1 MNRKASS
8 FRGSFCSH
16 ININEIFVNEKWP
29 YFFYL
34 PCKGELFTRQ
44 KNHRK
49 VKSSGRKPTLVVAVA
64 WSIFQE
70 SIVSDPGLLW
80 VCFTSPFDWSRKL
93 VPPSQ
98 PIKCKS
104 KTNPNFATG
113 VFPRIKQVA
122 EFSLVNDDA
131 ALFLLVVVIT
141 LVLVLWLS
149 IENGSKWSCFDQ

>member
-1 MNRKASS
+1 MNRKAAS

-16 ININEIFVNEKWP
+16 ININEIFVNEKWL
-29 YFFYL
+29 FFS
-34 PCKGELFTRQ
+34 CKGELFTRQ

-141 LVLVLWLS
+141 LGLVL
-149 IENGSKWSCFDQ
+149 

>member
-1 MNRKASS
+1 MAIFFLSS
-8 FRGSFCSH
+8 LQRRT
-16 ININEIFVNEKWP
+16 
-29 YFFYL
+29 FY
-34 PCKGELFTRQ
+34 KT
-44 KNHRK
+44 KNHCK

-70 SIVSDPGLLW
+70 SIVSDPGLLR

-104 KTNPNFATG
+104 KTNPNFVTG

-131 ALFLLVVVIT
+131 TLFLLVVVIT
-141 LVLVLWLS
+141 LVLVL
-149 IENGSKWSCFDQ
+149 

>member
-1 MNRKASS
+1 M
-8 FRGSFCSH
+8 
-16 ININEIFVNEKWP
+16 
-29 YFFYL
+29 
-34 PCKGELFTRQ
+34 
-44 KNHRK
+44 
-49 VKSSGRKPTLVVAVA
+49 
-64 WSIFQE
+64 
-70 SIVSDPGLLW
+70 SDPGLLW

-104 KTNPNFATG
+104 KTNPNSVTG

-141 LVLVLWLS
+141 LVLVL
-149 IENGSKWSCFDQ
+149 

>member
-16 ININEIFVNEKWP
+16 ININEIFVNEKWS
-29 YFFYL
+29 YFFLQRRTFY
-34 PCKGELFTRQ
+34 KT
-44 KNHRK
+44 KNHCK
-49 VKSSGRKPTLVVAVA
+49 VKSSGRKPTPVVAVA

-70 SIVSDPGLLW
+70 SIVSDPGLLR

-104 KTNPNFATG
+104 KTNPNFVTG

-131 ALFLLVVVIT
+131 TLFLLVVVIT
-141 LVLVLWLS
+141 LVLVL
-149 IENGSKWSCFDQ
+149 

>member
-1 MNRKASS
+1 MNRKAAS

-16 ININEIFVNEKWP
+16 ININEIFVKEKWL
-29 YFFYL
+29 FFS
-34 PCKGELFTRQ
+34 CIGELFTRQ

-49 VKSSGRKPTLVVAVA
+49 VKSSGREPTLVVAVA

-141 LVLVLWLS
+141 LGLVL
-149 IENGSKWSCFDQ
+149 

>member
-1 MNRKASS
+1 MV
-8 FRGSFCSH
+8 
-16 ININEIFVNEKWP
+16 IFFPAKENFLQDK
-29 YFFYL
+29 
-34 PCKGELFTRQ
+34 
-44 KNHRK
+44 KNHCK
-49 VKSSGRKPTLVVAVA
+49 VKSSRRKPTLVVAVA

-70 SIVSDPGLLW
+70 SNVSDPGLVW
-80 VCFTSPFDWSRKL
+80 VCFTSSFDWSRKL

-141 LVLVLWLS
+141 LVLVL
-149 IENGSKWSCFDQ
+149 